1 MKDKKQLP
9 LEQKE
14 KAVHGERIFPLKK
27 YLTTLQERYPI
38 VTPHWHEEAEFT
50 LITSGVC
57 TYQVD
62 LESFQAMPGDFVF
75 IPPLALHSIAIL
87 PAGHMHSE
95 TYVFH
100 LDFLGASS
108 ADICA
113 MRYLMPLAKQQL
125 IPPFHIA
132 KEHPVYPDAL
142 ALFYEISSC
151 YSAAQ
156 PGYELML
163 KSLLLKLLTLLL
175 PYCNKSSEQ
184 PQLQSEHTQKIKGVL
199 EYIGLHYTENIS
211 IESLASSCYFSE
223 YHFMRFFKKYVGMSC
238 LDYIKSLRLQKAAD
252 LLEQQE
258 LSITDAAM
266 TAGFSSLSYF
276 YREFKKRYGM
286 TPRQFI
292 HSLPERQHTNRT
304 STPGSP
310 FSPL

>member
-125 IPPFHIA
+125 IPPFHIV

-163 KSLLLKLLTLLL
+163 KSLLLKLLTLLT
-175 PYCNKSSEQ
+175 S
-184 PQLQSEHTQKIKGVL
+184 VL
-199 EYIGLHYTENIS
+199 
-211 IESLASSCYFSE
+211 
-223 YHFMRFFKKYVGMSC
+223 
-238 LDYIKSLRLQKAAD
+238 
-252 LLEQQE
+252 
-258 LSITDAAM
+258 
-266 TAGFSSLSYF
+266 
-276 YREFKKRYGM
+276 
-286 TPRQFI
+286 
-292 HSLPERQHTNRT
+292 
-304 STPGSP
+304 
-310 FSPL
+310 

>member
-113 MRYLMPLAKQQL
+113 MRS
-125 IPPFHIA
+125 
-132 KEHPVYPDAL
+132 DAPCQ
-142 ALFYEISSC
+142 A
-151 YSAAQ
+151 
-156 PGYELML
+156 
-163 KSLLLKLLTLLL
+163 
-175 PYCNKSSEQ
+175 
-184 PQLQSEHTQKIKGVL
+184 
-199 EYIGLHYTENIS
+199 
-211 IESLASSCYFSE
+211 
-223 YHFMRFFKKYVGMSC
+223 
-238 LDYIKSLRLQKAAD
+238 AAD
-252 LLEQQE
+252 
-258 LSITDAAM
+258 
-266 TAGFSSLSYF
+266 
-276 YREFKKRYGM
+276 
-286 TPRQFI
+286 
-292 HSLPERQHTNRT
+292 
-304 STPGSP
+304 SP
-310 FSPL
+310 FSYSKRAPGLPGCPRIVL

>member
-100 LDFLGASS
+100 LDFLFIG
-108 ADICA
+108 C
-113 MRYLMPLAKQQL
+113 L
-125 IPPFHIA
+125 
-132 KEHPVYPDAL
+132 
-142 ALFYEISSC
+142 LF
-151 YSAAQ
+151 
-156 PGYELML
+156 L
-163 KSLLLKLLTLLL
+163 
-175 PYCNKSSEQ
+175 
-184 PQLQSEHTQKIKGVL
+184 
-199 EYIGLHYTENIS
+199 
-211 IESLASSCYFSE
+211 
-223 YHFMRFFKKYVGMSC
+223 FF
-238 LDYIKSLRLQKAAD
+238 LDYQGDLRATRTCA
-252 LLEQQE
+252 
-258 LSITDAAM
+258 
-266 TAGFSSLSYF
+266 
-276 YREFKKRYGM
+276 
-286 TPRQFI
+286 
-292 HSLPERQHTNRT
+292 ERLVSDESETETRI
-304 STPGSP
+304 
-310 FSPL
+310 

>member
-108 ADICA
+108 ADIRNSGCS
-113 MRYLMPLAKQQL
+113 RC
-125 IPPFHIA
+125 F
-132 KEHPVYPDAL
+132 E
-142 ALFYEISSC
+142 
-151 YSAAQ
+151 AQ
-156 PGYELML
+156 
-163 KSLLLKLLTLLL
+163 
-175 PYCNKSSEQ
+175 
-184 PQLQSEHTQKIKGVL
+184 
-199 EYIGLHYTENIS
+199 
-211 IESLASSCYFSE
+211 
-223 YHFMRFFKKYVGMSC
+223 
-238 LDYIKSLRLQKAAD
+238 
-252 LLEQQE
+252 
-258 LSITDAAM
+258 
-266 TAGFSSLSYF
+266 
-276 YREFKKRYGM
+276 
-286 TPRQFI
+286 
-292 HSLPERQHTNRT
+292 
-304 STPGSP
+304 
-310 FSPL
+310 